1 MFMGKIDLYLFFLG
15 HVSEFGIRPMQTSK
29 KLTWVVFLLVVIC
42 GRL

>member
-15 HVSEFGIRPMQTSK
+15 HVSEFGHQANADFK
-29 KLTWVVFLLVVIC
+29 KTVFLLVVIC